1 MNIFMERE
9 SDEEGDESAEDGGGD
24 GDSAELRHV
33 ARAAAAPR
41 RSASRALRHILFF
54 AAPSRFVQPRASLC
68 RHASYFLQGRT
79 LVAMSQLV
87 QRCSPTTGRMPRSIL
102 GLTAGALSGWA
113 VWRISSMRTHT
124 TL

>member
-1 MNIFMERE
+1 MR
-9 SDEEGDESAEDGGGD
+9 
-24 GDSAELRHV
+24 
-33 ARAAAAPR
+33 APR
-41 RSASRALRHILFF
+41 TAEAMATMPNCMLRALQPTAHEPADETC
-54 AAPSRFVQPRASLC
+54 AAT
-68 RHASYFLQGRT
+68 SYFFGSTTPSSQHHT
-79 LVAMSQLV
+79 LVAMSHLV

>member
-1 MNIFMERE
+1 MR
-9 SDEEGDESAEDGGGD
+9 
-24 GDSAELRHV
+24 
-33 ARAAAAPR
+33 APR
-41 RSASRALRHILFF
+41 TAEAMATVPNCGMLRALQRRRECASRALRSSATHPIF
-54 AAPSRFVQPRASLC
+54 
-68 RHASYFLQGRT
+68 RT
-79 LVAMSQLV
+79 TSSQHYLVAAMSQLV

>member
-1 MNIFMERE
+1 MDIIMERE

-24 GDSAELRHV
+24 GDGAELRSHRLAARCSP
-33 ARAAAAPR
+33 ARAARFAVPPHPIFR
-41 RSASRALRHILFF
+41 TTSSQHYLASSQH
-54 AAPSRFVQPRASLC
+54 
-68 RHASYFLQGRT
+68 Y
-79 LVAMSQLV
+79 LVAAMSQLV

>member
-24 GDSAELRHV
+24 GDGAELRSHRLV
-33 ARAAAAPR
+33 ARGRAR
-41 RSASRALRHILFF
+41 RALRC
-54 AAPSRFVQPRASLC
+54 AATRYFSQHYAPFGC
-68 RHASYFLQGRT
+68 RPHPIFWQGRT

>member
-1 MNIFMERE
+1 MERE

-24 GDSAELRHV
+24 GDGAELRSHRLV
-33 ARAAAAPR
+33 ARALQPR
-41 RSASRALRHILFF
+41 ARRALRPVPPHPIFW
-54 AAPSRFVQPRASLC
+54 
-68 RHASYFLQGRT
+68 QGRT

>member
-1 MNIFMERE
+1 MRAPRTAEAMATVPNCGMLRALQRRRE
-9 SDEEGDESAEDGGGD
+9 SVGSE
-24 GDSAELRHV
+24 
-33 ARAAAAPR
+33 
-41 RSASRALRHILFF
+41 SASRALRCAATHPIFSQGRAPCQPRTSCRHILF
-54 AAPSRFVQPRASLC
+54 SQ
-68 RHASYFLQGRT
+68 HY